1 MLPDIFKS
9 KEKFVKVYDDY
20 LINLLE
26 KKIRINDLGILILL
40 SAQAAFNQGL
50 YRKINTRLD
59 SAYKNLSAEIKNI
72 PDNLKNDD
80 YFVALKILEL
90 GWRKTKNVSFKKSDK
105 LWHVQY
111 NQLRTFKPRRNAVEK
126 MSSVFKKFDKN
137 SFNFNKPFLKKEYFK
152 KCRCNGLDVSL
163 FYNKFPFVPYHTL
176 LVPEQEKNHPQF
188 LKRRFHF
195 YAYDLI
201 KSTEGFAIGYNSIGA
216 YASVN
221 HLHFQLFI
229 EKEKMPVCNS
239 IWKHNGGKKKYPA
252 ACFVFESKTDSWKFI
267 SHLHENN
274 IPYNILYTKEK
285 IYIFPVNFQKLHKN
299 TIFPLGFAWI
309 EFSGS
314 FINVTKR
321 DYDELTEKKILKE
334 FGMNKF
340 TKKLTSYLE

>member
-9 KEKFVKVYDDY
+9 KKKFAKVYDEY
-20 LINLLE
+20 LINLL
-26 KKIRINDLGILILL
+26 KKSISVNDLGILILL
-40 SAQAAFNQGL
+40 SAQATFNQDL
-50 YRKINTRLD
+50 HRKINTRLD
-59 SAYKNLSAEIKNI
+59 SAYKNLSVEIKNI

-80 YFVALKILEL
+80 YFVALKIIEH
-90 GWRKTKNVSFKKSDK
+90 GWKKIEKVSFKKSDK

-126 MSSVFKKFDKN
+126 ISSVYKKFDKS
-137 SFNFNKPFLKKEYFK
+137 SFNFNKPFLKKECFK

-188 LKRRFHF
+188 LKRKLHF
-195 YAYDLI
+195 YAFDLV
-201 KSTEGFAIGYNSIGA
+201 KKTEGFAIGYNSIGA

-221 HLHFQLFI
+221 HFHFQLFI
-229 EKEKMPVCNS
+229 EKEKMPVRNS
-239 IWKHNGGKKKYPA
+239 IWTHNGGKKKYPA
-252 ACFVFESKTDSWKFI
+252 DCLVFESKTASWKFI
-267 SHLHENN
+267 SQLHKNN

-285 IYIFPVNFQKLHKN
+285 TYIFPVNFQKKHKK

-321 DYDELTEKKILKE
+321 DYNKLTEKQIFEE
-334 FGMNKF
+334 FRMNKF
-340 TKKLTSYLE
+340 SKKLTLK